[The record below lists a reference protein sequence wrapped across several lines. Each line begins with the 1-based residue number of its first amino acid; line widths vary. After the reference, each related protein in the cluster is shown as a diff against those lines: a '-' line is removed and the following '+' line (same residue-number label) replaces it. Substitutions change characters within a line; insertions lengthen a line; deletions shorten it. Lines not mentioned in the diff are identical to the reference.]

1 MLQVRQ
7 EQAAALAEIP
17 NPARPAAPSN
27 SSCPPDCPHGSYGC
41 CWENVKQLL
50 GNTNTMQRQKTPLL
64 PINVFQV
71 FKCSKKTHSG
81 LFACWRMR
89 GGRSSVTKA
98 LIEFESKNGFPDSG
112 IHKNDFFFPTQK
124 RKPVLGG
131 AAWISP
137 KMPVTR
143 DSSGRAQGPCLSP
156 LLAGREG

>member
-27 SSCPPDCPHGSYGC
+27 SSCPPDCPRGSYGC

-71 FKCSKKTHSG
+71 FMCSKKTHSE

-89 GGRSSVTKA
+89 EGRSSVTKA
-98 LIEFESKNGFPDSG
+98 LIEFESKNGFPHSG
-112 IHKNDFFFPTQK
+112 IHKNDFFFQPK
-124 RKPVLGG
+124 RENLFWEVLPRS
-131 AAWISP
+131 AP
-137 KMPVTR
+137 RCP
-143 DSSGRAQGPCLSP
+143 
-156 LLAGREG
+156 